1 MPIKSVESRLGTF
14 HPEMY
19 PRPTI
24 HHRNLWSVDSLSRS
38 DVLDVLETA
47 RRLKQARLGGQ
58 AVAPLRGC
66 NLALLNDAAPSDGAG
81 SLRQAAIELGAQVS
95 HLRPSDARIAPDSA
109 DEATAR
115 MLGRLYDA
123 IDCEAMA
130 PELVARVAQ
139 GAGVPVFNGLGSHGH
154 PTRVLAELLNMQDQC
169 GGKPLDRLS
178 VCFVGDPRT
187 PCGDALLH
195 AAAATGIDL
204 RIAAPRHRWPD
215 PDRLERLRVRAVARG
230 ERLRLYESV
239 DQAGTD
245 SDIVV
250 DARSDPPWPLG
261 GQIGPDRAEY
271 RQFTLQAL
279 LVAAIS

>member
-1 MPIKSVESRLGTF
+1 MPIKLARPGLGSF
-14 HPEMY
+14 QPEMS

-24 HHRNLWSVDSLSRS
+24 HHRNLWSVGSLSRS

-47 RRLKQARLGGQ
+47 RRLKQARLSGQ

-66 NLALLNDAAPSDGAG
+66 NLALLNDAPPSDGTG
-81 SLRQAAIELGAQVS
+81 SLRHAAIELGAQVS
-95 HLRPSDARIAPDSA
+95 HLRPSDARIAPDST

-123 IDCEAMA
+123 IDCESMS

-139 GAGVPVFNGLGSHGH
+139 GAGVPVFNGLGSPGH
-154 PTRVLAELLNMQDQC
+154 PTRVLAELLTMQDRC
-169 GGKPLDRLS
+169 GGKSLDSLS
-178 VCFVGDPRT
+178 VCFVGDPST

-195 AAAATGIDL
+195 AAAATGMEL
-204 RIAAPRHRWPD
+204 RIAAPRHRWP
-215 PDRLERLRVRAVARG
+215 PPELLERLRARG

-239 DQAGTD
+239 DQAGSD
-245 SDIVV
+245 ADIVV
-250 DARSDPPWPLG
+250 DAQSDPPWPLG
-261 GQIGPDRAEY
+261 GQIGADRGEY
-271 RQFTLQAL
+271 RQFALQAL